1 MDDDGTGGAC
11 AREMPVLHDLMRT
24 EFTALHRLVGGV
36 DPQDA
41 SRVSAVAQHI
51 RFMMDLLY
59 FHHSTEDDLI
69 WPPLKQRA
77 RLDVERIQRMEDQ
90 HEQIERAVNEVR
102 SATATWES
110 SPEPATAAA
119 LTEHLEQFLRVL
131 EPHLEEEERDV
142 VPLIDQHFSAREW
155 RQVGDESFEKFT
167 PAQRWIAL
175 GLLTDLQT
183 PGSAAMLSELPA
195 PVRILWPLVG
205 RRRYRRYISPVR
217 GTR

>member
-1 MDDDGTGGAC
+1 M
-11 AREMPVLHDLMRT
+11 
-24 EFTALHRLVGGV
+24 
-36 DPQDA
+36 
-41 SRVSAVAQHI
+41 SAVAQHI

-110 SPEPATAAA
+110 SPEPSTAAA

-183 PGSAAMLSELPA
+183 PSSAAMLSELPA